1 MSTAV
6 LEFNDQALLI
16 KTQDGELFS
25 EPGFALHSDQGI
37 ITGLEARQQ
46 AWLQPQNIYRQ
57 YWRQLNQS
65 KLDNDHQWARH
76 HADIAFA
83 QLKNLA
89 AKAGSPEQLILSVPA
104 TFDDQQLSLLL
115 GLISAIPATV
125 VAIVDTALADCLSLE
140 DDVHGHEKPEKHTL
154 HVDLHMHQL
163 VVSQISFEHKN
174 LRIKAHQIIP
184 DIGAAAIYNALAGH
198 IRDLSIKNYRFDP
211 LHTSEGEQ
219 AIYNL
224 LPDWIMRFG
233 NASEYSLTLPSPRG
247 DISLVVRKR
256 DIETLLETRLQG
268 LTRLIKKISPND
280 ITYSHNSK
288 LLSTLNPELCSA
300 RELSETQGIDN
311 CLSSYEYLL
320 QQSGDLHRITSL
332 KQTQNNSGRR
342 KSDIAPPAPATHLFY
357 QGRAWPLNE
366 PLSITIDGKRL
377 NVTQLVD
384 NNAALV
390 LSICRGELNV
400 IHLDSDRLIQLPN
413 TTEPGEELFIGDHRL
428 QLIEVFND

>member
-57 YWRQLNQS
+57 YWRQPNQS

-76 HADIAFA
+76 HADVAFA

-256 DIETLLETRLQG
+256 DIETL
-268 LTRLIKKISPND
+268 D
-280 ITYSHNSK
+280 
-288 LLSTLNPELCSA
+288 
-300 RELSETQGIDN
+300 
-311 CLSSYEYLL
+311 
-320 QQSGDLHRITSL
+320 
-332 KQTQNNSGRR
+332 R
-342 KSDIAPPAPATHLFY
+342 KSVA
-357 QGRAWPLNE
+357 
-366 PLSITIDGKRL
+366 
-377 NVTQLVD
+377 
-384 NNAALV
+384 
-390 LSICRGELNV
+390 
-400 IHLDSDRLIQLPN
+400 
-413 TTEPGEELFIGDHRL
+413 
-428 QLIEVFND
+428 